1 VNTQE
6 RPLERTYA
14 AVAAVVCWI
23 TLGLQ
28 LYLSLTLAATN
39 NVTPAQAT
47 VNFFSYFTVLINLVA
62 AIAFTSRL
70 LAPESKLYRLFTD
83 PHIATAIAA
92 YITIVAAV
100 YSAVLRAVWEPTG
113 LQRVVDIALHD
124 VIPVAYIVFWLL
136 FVRHGPGVRW
146 SEPVRW
152 LVVPLVYIAYTLVR
166 GALTGWYPYDFLDI
180 PAIGFNSVARVAV
193 GLSVA
198 FWAVGLCFVALN
210 RRLSKSHRP

>member
-1 VNTQE
+1 VDTQQ
-6 RPLERTYA
+6 RPLARTYA

-70 LAPESKLYRLFTD
+70 LAPESKPYRLFTD

-92 YITIVAAV
+92 YITIVAVV
-100 YSAVLRAVWEPTG
+100 YSAVIRAVWEPTG
-113 LQRVVDIALHD
+113 LQRAVDIALHD
-124 VIPVAYIVFWLL
+124 VIPVA
-136 FVRHGPGVRW
+136 
-146 SEPVRW
+146 
-152 LVVPLVYIAYTLVR
+152 YIAYTLVR

-180 PAIGFNSVARVAV
+180 PAIGLNSVARVAV
-193 GLSVA
+193 GLAVA

-210 RRLSKSHRP
+210 RWLSRSHRP